1 MEQLVPPQPAVETA
15 QLSHLPTRTLRNSPL
30 LDKDN
35 VNPTVGPADQQS
47 LRTTS
52 GLSLDD
58 LEAAQALEGLRA
70 GTNPPPR
77 ANETLAY
84 YLRQTV
90 LTNPDFTIKTI
101 RMTLKLTL
109 PSHPA
114 NHPSKLM
121 SPSLC

>member
-15 QLSHLPTRTLRNSPL
+15 TLSHLPTRTLRNGPL
-30 LDKDN
+30 LDKDDAI
-35 VNPTVGPADQQS
+35 PTVGPPDQQS

-70 GTNPPPR
+70 GTNPSPP

-84 YLRQTV
+84 YLLQTV
-90 LTNPDFTIKTI
+90 LTNPDFTIKFL
-101 RMTLKLTL
+101 RMTRRLTL
-109 PSHPA
+109 PYHPA
-114 NHPSKLM
+114 SHPSKLM

>member
-30 LDKDN
+30 LDKDDAI
-35 VNPTVGPADQQS
+35 PTVKPPDQQS
-47 LRTTS
+47 SRTTS

-70 GTNPPPR
+70 GTNPSPP

-84 YLRQTV
+84 CLLQTV
-90 LTNPDFTIKTI
+90 LTNLDFTINPI
-101 RMTLKLTL
+101 RMTLRSIL